1 MKKAIL
7 LILPILFLSCDKK
20 EIFAGPNS
28 YSDSFEGYTEINET
42 VDGDNINWSFF
53 QKTYAENELSID
65 TTFFHSGN
73 KSFKSF
79 AVAGTSEGASKASIN
94 KQFMAFW
101 EDETVV
107 IDMWYYVV
115 GTENADWMF
124 LFDIEEK
131 TAIGAG
137 PGMRL
142 ALVDN
147 FLRVEHKYPNPD
159 IKQELGAEVE
169 FPRDQWVNIRFESK
183 LSQKNEGSV
192 KVWQD
197 DVLIIEQYDWKTL
210 PKDILYATQG
220 TKGMYSQIEFGVT
233 ANASDNPM
241 TVYVDDISVSIV
253 DLFS

>member
-1 MKKAIL
+1 MKKALII
-7 LILPILFLSCDKK
+7 LILPFLFISCNK
-20 EIFAGPNS
+20 EKLFAGPNA
-28 YSDSFEGYTEINET
+28 YSEGFEGYSEISET
-42 VDGDNINWSFF
+42 VEGDNVNWSFF
-53 QKTYAENELSID
+53 QKTYEENELSID

-79 AVAGTSEGASKASIN
+79 ALAGTSERGASKASIN

-107 IDMWYYVV
+107 IDMWYYIV
-115 GTENADWMF
+115 GTQKADWMF

-131 TAIGAG
+131 TPVGAG

-159 IKQELGAEVE
+159 IKQTLGAEVE
-169 FPRDQWVNIRFESK
+169 FPRNQWVNIRFETK
-183 LSQKNEGSV
+183 LSQKKKGSV

-233 ANASDNPM
+233 ANTSDNPM
-241 TVYVDDISVSIV
+241 TVYVDDITVYTV
-253 DLFS
+253 N